1 MSTNNNEEN
10 NHKNLIVKDDEYVW
24 VYEFSLW
31 KNPTVLITIAKIITL
46 ASLIVGVFMFV
57 ITAIDDI
64 SQALTVAT
72 NVFMFTLGIM
82 SGLLLIAY
90 PLYSIINKG
99 KYIVVFEMNDKEII
113 HRQLETQFSKNQV
126 VSLLTTVVGALAKN
140 PTVSGANILSATK
153 KAQKTIFTKVY
164 KAVINEKRQV
174 IYLNDLNGF
183 NQIYVEPED
192 FTFVKEYIIKRCPS
206 NTKIVYK

>member
-10 NHKNLIVKDDEYVW
+10 NNKNLIVKEGEYVW

-31 KNPTVLITIAKIITL
+31 KNPTVLITIAKIIAL

-64 SQALTVAT
+64 SQALSVAT

-113 HRQLETQFSKNQV
+113 HRQLEAQFSKNQV
-126 VSLLTTVVGALAKN
+126 VSLLTTVVGAIAKN
-140 PTVSGANILSATK
+140 PTVLGANIMSATK
-153 KAQKTIFTKVY
+153 KVQKTIFSKVY

-174 IYLNDLNGF
+174 IYLNDINGF
-183 NQIYVEPED
+183 NQIYVEAED
-192 FTFVKEYIIKRCPS
+192 FSFVKEYIIKRCPS
-206 NTKIVYK
+206 NMKIVYK